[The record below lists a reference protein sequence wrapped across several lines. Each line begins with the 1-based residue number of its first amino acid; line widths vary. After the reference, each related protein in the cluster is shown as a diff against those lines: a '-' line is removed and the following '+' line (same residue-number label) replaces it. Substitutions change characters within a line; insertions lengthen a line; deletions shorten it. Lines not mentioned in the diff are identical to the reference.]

1 MNLPQN
7 CPVEI
12 STAPL
17 LTTCPPDNS
26 YFLLF
31 NQSNPQTI
39 SLIAYNTLRQCI
51 FNNLV
56 FGFLQFTVGDVG
68 SPMLQGETVL
78 VISNI
83 SPIQDSVSVV
93 LGGVVLDRNDP
104 NQISYQ
110 VAYTFDTITITWNQG
125 VQDGQ
130 TYLIFYAYST

>member
-1 MNLPQN
+1 M
-7 CPVEI
+7 
-12 STAPL
+12 
-17 LTTCPPDNS
+17 
-26 YFLLF
+26 
-31 NQSNPQTI
+31 
-39 SLIAYNTLRQCI
+39 
-51 FNNLV
+51 

-68 SPMLQGETVL
+68 SPMTQGETVL